1 MSRLIRPLQVAAAV
15 GLVGTLA
22 ANLLTAQPP
31 AATPPPAPAPAA
43 AKEQPAPAPEKG
55 GEKLSPV
62 KVTNEKVEMK
72 TAVTPKALSAAVKK
86 GLEWLAKSQQEDGG
100 WNQGGGWR
108 NQGTGGGR
116 VEGKTVEDPSDVGN
130 TCFALL
136 TLFRAGSTP
145 TTGEYREAVAR
156 GLRFVL
162 ARVERAD
169 GDTLFITDVRG
180 TQLQGKIG
188 LYVDTFLVNLVLAEM
203 RGSAGPDEQ
212 RLVAALT
219 KTMNKIVRH
228 QDANGNF
235 ANNPGWAS
243 TLSVGVATKS
253 VARARQNGVEVDRR
267 VLERA
272 LADAKTAAE
281 GKAVAA
287 APVAVATAPAV
298 GAPAAAGPAPA
309 GKAADPVAL
318 GARPG
323 LAPAGESVYL
333 SRGGAGAGGFGGGD
347 AGVKLYSFG
356 RGAGNAQ
363 DAVNGFRVEA
373 AKAKE
378 ILKDG
383 KATDAQKQEARKT
396 IEKAAEAE
404 TANDRVQGELA
415 RTVRDEKF
423 VAGFGS
429 NGGEE
434 FLSFM
439 NISETLVLKGGK
451 DWTDWDAKMQQG
463 LEKAQDQSGSW
474 SGHHCITGKTFCT
487 SAALL
492 VLMADRTPF
501 PVDVLRAQAEKRD
514 APAAAPATPRKD

>member
-1 MSRLIRPLQVAAAV
+1 MSRLIRPLRAAAAV
-15 GLVGTLA
+15 GLA
-22 ANLLTAQPP
+22 ATFALNLVPATGQPP
-31 AATPPPAPAPAA
+31 AAVPTAPPPSEKAA
-43 AKEQPAPAPEKG
+43 
-55 GEKLSPV
+55 EKLSPV
-62 KVTNEKVEMK
+62 KVTNVKVEMK
-72 TAVTPKALSAAVKK
+72 TAVTPRPLSDSVKK
-86 GLEWLAKSQQEDGG
+86 GLTWLVKSQQEDGG

-108 NQGTGGGR
+108 NQGPNGGR

-136 TLFRAGSTP
+136 ALFRAGHTA
-145 TTGEYREAVAR
+145 TTGDYKDAVAK

-162 ARVERAD
+162 GRVERAE
-169 GDTLFITDVRG
+169 GDSLYITDVRG

-188 LYVDTFLVNLVLAEM
+188 PYVDTFLVNLVLAEM
-203 RGSAGPDEQ
+203 RGSAGPDEE

-228 QDANGNF
+228 QGADGGF
-235 ANNPGWAS
+235 ANQGGWAP
-243 TLSVGVATKS
+243 TLSMGLCNKS

-281 GKAVAA
+281 GKALAS
-287 APVAVATAPAV
+287 
-298 GAPAAAGPAPA
+298 GPAPA
-309 GKAADPVAL
+309 AVAALPAGKAKAGDP
-318 GARPG
+318 GAYAAPPG
-323 LAPAGESVYL
+323 ASAEGAFSGRSAGF
-333 SRGGAGAGGFGGGD
+333 AGAGGVGGGD

-356 RGAGNAQ
+356 RGAGNTQ
-363 DAVNGFRVEA
+363 DAVNGLRVDG

-378 ILKDG
+378 VLKDL
-383 KATDAQKQEARKT
+383 KATDKQKEEARETVKRLG
-396 IEKAAEAE
+396 EAE
-404 TANDRVQGELA
+404 RANDKVQGQLA
-415 RTVRDEKF
+415 ATVRDEKF

-439 NISETLVLKGGK
+439 HISESLVLKGGK
-451 DWTDWDAKMQQG
+451 DWTDWDTKMRTG
-463 LEKAQDQSGSW
+463 LEKAQDGSGSW
-474 SGHHCITGKTFCT
+474 SGHHCITGRTFCT

-492 VLMADRTPF
+492 VMTADRTPF

-514 APAAAPATPRKD
+514 AKE

>member
-1 MSRLIRPLQVAAAV
+1 MSRLIRPLQAAAAV
-15 GLVGTLA
+15 GLA
-22 ANLLTAQPP
+22 ATFALNLVPATGQPP
-31 AATPPPAPAPAA
+31 AAPAALPTAPPPSEKAA
-43 AKEQPAPAPEKG
+43 D
-55 GEKLSPV
+55 KLSPV
-62 KVTNEKVEMK
+62 RVTNEKVEMK
-72 TAVTPKALSAAVKK
+72 TAVAPRALSDAVKK
-86 GLEWLAKSQQEDGG
+86 GLEWLAKSQQDDGG
-100 WNQGGGWR
+100 WSQGGGWR
-108 NQGTGGGR
+108 NQGTGGSR
-116 VEGKTVEDPSDVGN
+116 VEGKNVEDPSDVGN

-136 TLFRAGSTP
+136 ALFRAGHTA
-145 TTGEYREAVAR
+145 TTGDYKDAVAR

-162 ARVERAD
+162 ARVERAES
-169 GDTLFITDVRG
+169 DTLYITDVRG

-188 LYVDTFLVNLVLAEM
+188 PYVDTFLVNLVLAEM
-203 RGSAGPDEQ
+203 RGTAGPDEA

-228 QDANGNF
+228 QGADGGF
-235 ANNPGWAS
+235 ANQGGWAP
-243 TLSVGVATKS
+243 TLSMGLCNKS

-281 GKAVAA
+281 GKAL
-287 APVAVATAPAV
+287 
-298 GAPAAAGPAPA
+298 AAGPAPA
-309 GKAADPVAL
+309 AVAAAPAGKAGDPVATGPVS
-318 GARPG
+318 GAFRFEDSG
-323 LAPAGESVYL
+323 R
-333 SRGGAGAGGFGGGD
+333 SRGGLAEGGGLGGVGGGD

-356 RGAGNAQ
+356 RGAGNTQ
-363 DAVNGFRVEA
+363 DAVNGLRVDG

-378 ILKDG
+378 ILKDA
-383 KATDAQKQEARKT
+383 KATDKQKDEARETVKQLA
-396 IEKAAEAE
+396 AAEKM
-404 TANDRVQGELA
+404 NDKVQGQLA
-415 RTVRDEKF
+415 ETVRDEKF

-439 NISETLVLKGGK
+439 HISETLVLKGGK
-451 DWTDWDAKMQQG
+451 DWTDWDAKMRTG
-463 LEKAQDQSGSW
+463 LEKAQDGNGSW

-514 APAAAPATPRKD
+514 APPAKE

>member
-1 MSRLIRPLQVAAAV
+1 MSKLIRPLQVAAAV

-31 AATPPPAPAPAA
+31 AATPPPAPAPAPAA

-72 TAVTPKALSAAVKK
+72 TAVTPKPLSAAVKK
-86 GLEWLAKSQQEDGG
+86 GLEWLVKSQQEDGG

-116 VEGKTVEDPSDVGN
+116 VEGANVEDPSDVGN

-136 TLFRAGSTP
+136 ALFRAGSTP
-145 TTGEYREAVAR
+145 TTGDYREAVAR
-156 GLRFVL
+156 GLRFIL

-169 GDTLFITDVRG
+169 GDSLFITDVRG

-287 APVAVATAPAV
+287 APAAVAAAPV
-298 GAPAAAGPAPA
+298 GAPAASGPAPA
-309 GKAADPVAL
+309 GKAADPTTFA
-318 GARPG
+318 ARPPG
-323 LAPAGESVYL
+323 VVGGRTEAGSAL
-333 SRGGAGAGGFGGGD
+333 SSGGGFGGGD

-356 RGAGNAQ
+356 RGAGNSQ

-378 ILKDG
+378 ILKDQ
-383 KATDAQKQEARKT
+383 KATDGQKADARKT
-396 IEKAAEAE
+396 IELADKAEQ
-404 TANDRVQGELA
+404 ANDRVQGELA

-492 VLMADRTPF
+492 VLMSDRTPF

>member
-22 ANLLTAQPP
+22 TNLLFAQPP
-31 AATPPPAPAPAA
+31 APPPPAGGKAPPEKAA
-43 AKEQPAPAPEKG
+43 A
-55 GEKLSPV
+55 EKLSPV
-62 KVTNEKVEMK
+62 KVTDVKVEMK
-72 TAVTPKALSAAVKK
+72 TAVAPKPLSEAVKR
-86 GLEWLAKSQQEDGG
+86 GLAFLVKAQQDDGG

-108 NQGTGGGR
+108 NTTTGRGGR
-116 VEGKTVEDPSDVGN
+116 VEGANVEDPSDIGN

-136 TLFRAGSTP
+136 ALFRAGNTP
-145 TTGEYREAVAR
+145 TSGEYKDAVAR
-156 GLRFVL
+156 GLRFIL
-162 ARVERAD
+162 AKIERVEAES
-169 GDTLFITDVRG
+169 LFVTDVRG

-203 RGSAGPDEQ
+203 RGTAGDDER
-212 RLVAALT
+212 RLVAALE

-228 QDANGNF
+228 QGADGGF
-235 ANNPGWAS
+235 ANNAGWAS
-243 TLSVGVATKS
+243 TLSVGLCTKS

-267 VLERA
+267 VLDRA
-272 LADAKTAAE
+272 LADARTAVE
-281 GKAVAA
+281 GKAQGGG
-287 APVAVATAPAV
+287 V
-298 GAPAAAGPAPA
+298 GAAAGPAATGALAAAPPGLVGPA
-309 GKAADPVAL
+309 AGPAAPGRAGGRAL
-318 GARPG
+318 G
-323 LAPAGESVYL
+323 E
-333 SRGGAGAGGFGGGD
+333 GAGGFGGGLGAGD

-356 RGAGNAQ
+356 RGAGNSQ
-363 DAVNGFRVEA
+363 DAVNGYRIEA

-378 ILKDG
+378 VLKDA
-383 KATDAQKQEARKT
+383 KATGEQKKQAQESIDKLAAA
-396 IEKAAEAE
+396 EKA
-404 TANDRVQGELA
+404 NDGVQRQLA
-415 RTVRDEKF
+415 ATVKDERF

-439 NISETLVLKGGK
+439 NISETLVLKGGQ
-451 DWTDWDAKMQQG
+451 DWTAWDAKMRAG

-501 PVDVLRAQAEKRD
+501 PTDVLKAEAEKRD
-514 APAAAPATPRKD
+514 APPAAPPAKQ

>member
-1 MSRLIRPLQVAAAV
+1 MSRLIRPLQAAAAV
-15 GLVGTLA
+15 GLA
-22 ANLLTAQPP
+22 ATFALNLLPATGQPP
-31 AATPPPAPAPAA
+31 ATPAPAA
-43 AKEQPAPAPEKG
+43 LPTAPPPTAKG
-55 GEKLSPV
+55 GDTLSPV
-62 KVTNEKVEMK
+62 RVTNEKVEMK
-72 TAVTPKALSAAVKK
+72 TAVPPRPLSDAVKK
-86 GLEWLAKSQQEDGG
+86 GLEWLVKSQQDDGG
-100 WNQGGGWR
+100 WSQGGGWR
-108 NQGTGGGR
+108 NQGPNGGR
-116 VEGKTVEDPSDVGN
+116 VEGKNVEDPSDVGN

-136 TLFRAGSTP
+136 ALFRAGHTT
-145 TTGEYREAVAR
+145 TTGEYKDAVAR

-162 ARVERAD
+162 ARVERAET
-169 GDTLFITDVRG
+169 DTLYITDVRG

-188 LYVDTFLVNLVLAEM
+188 PYVDTFLVNLVLAEM
-203 RGSAGPDEQ
+203 RGTAGPDEA

-228 QDANGNF
+228 QGADGGF
-235 ANNPGWAS
+235 ANQGGWAP
-243 TLSVGVATKS
+243 TLSMGLCNKS

-281 GKAVAA
+281 GK
-287 APVAVATAPAV
+287 TL
-298 GAPAAAGPAPA
+298 AAGPAPA
-309 GKAADPVAL
+309 VVAGLPAGAAKAGDPVATRPAL
-318 GARPG
+318 PG
-323 LAPAGESVYL
+323 LAGPATEGGL
-333 SRGGAGAGGFGGGD
+333 STRGGYAGGGALGGGD

-356 RGAGNAQ
+356 RGAGNTQ
-363 DAVNGFRVEA
+363 DAVNGLRVDG

-378 ILKDG
+378 ILKDA
-383 KATDAQKQEARKT
+383 KATDKQKAEARETVTKL
-396 IEKAAEAE
+396 ADAER
-404 TANDRVQGELA
+404 TNDKVQGQLA
-415 RTVRDEKF
+415 ATVRDEKF

-439 NISETLVLKGGK
+439 HISETLVLKGGK
-451 DWTDWDAKMQQG
+451 DWTDWDAKMRAG
-463 LEKAQDQSGSW
+463 LEKAQDQGGSW

-514 APAAAPATPRKD
+514 APPAKE